1 MGRQVILAETVPLFR
16 CGVRSTLER
25 AGGWTV
31 LEAATMVD
39 ILELAQGSQ
48 PDCAILDCA
57 AHTFDALET
66 CWMLRQQVPTIGLVI
81 LAPTLQEEQ
90 LFQYFIRGANAY
102 QPRSITPEALLDQV
116 QRVSRGE
123 FMIESVLLAGRPP
136 TRSEPGRDSRPRV
149 TVPTAGTEHALAP
162 SPLSAREVEILQW
175 IAWGNSNK
183 QIGQALK
190 ISDQT
195 VKNHIT
201 STLKKLS
208 VNDRTAAVMYAIS
221 RHWISM
227 EGPEVAQRAK
237 VASR

>member
-1 MGRQVILAETVPLFR
+1 MRQVILAETVPLFR
-16 CGVRSTLER
+16 YGVRSTLER

-31 LEAATMVD
+31 LEAITQAD
-39 ILELAQGSQ
+39 ILELAQGFQ

-66 CWMLRQQVPTIGLVI
+66 CWMLRQQVPTIGLLI
-81 LAPTLQEEQ
+81 LAHTPQEEQ
-90 LFQYFIRGANAY
+90 LFQFIIRGANAY
-102 QPRSITPEALLDQV
+102 EPRSIAPETLLDQV
-116 QRVSRGE
+116 LRASRGE
-123 FMIESVLLAGRPP
+123 FLIGSEQLVSRLSAK
-136 TRSEPGRDSRPRV
+136 SEPSRNVHLRDAAAE
-149 TVPTAGTEHALAP
+149 AGTQHGTTA
-162 SPLSAREVEILQW
+162 SPLSAREIEILQY

-183 QIGQALK
+183 QIGHALK

-208 VNDRTAAVMYAIS
+208 VNDRTAAVMCGIS

-227 EGPEVAQRAK
+227 EGPGAAQKAA